1 MDVEAGVLTLEYL
14 NKIDPIGD
22 EQVALVFNLTCLV
35 LFKIF
40 ICIILKRLLLKI
52 AKGLE
57 PQSQTNQNQK
67 DEIKKSD
74 KDFEMSE
81 EWPFSDP
88 FNFDT

>member
-22 EQVALVFNLTCLV
+22 EQVASVFNLTCLV

-67 DEIKKSD
+67 DETKKSE

>member
-1 MDVEAGVLTLEYL
+1 M
-14 NKIDPIGD
+14 
-22 EQVALVFNLTCLV
+22 
-35 LFKIF
+35 
-40 ICIILKRLLLKI
+40 LKI

-67 DEIKKSD
+67 DEIKKSN

-88 FNFDT
+88 FNFDTWSIYFDSQCSVDLFIWPSCLNLFIWAEYTFKFQ